1 MKYVVK
7 QIDGSSIDKIY
18 YGVSIDKIYYGVY
31 FGQDLILLLNE
42 KDRAYK
48 ICEKWNTKKITI
60 NK

>member
-7 QIDGSSIDKIY
+7 QIDGS
-18 YGVSIDKIYYGVY
+18 SIDKIYYGVY